1 LKWSPLSD
9 LVNATLFPR
18 EFTSVLWL
26 EILLQSD
33 QTSFSVTQ
41 AIAEIRSSPQSKFL
55 ECPATGRPYEISAA
69 NEKWLN
75 KEKFT
80 DQLAIWCRES
90 HAERKYN
97 AIKFEGGGISL
108 TQKQLPPAKGL
119 TE

>member
-1 LKWSPLSD
+1 LLK
-9 LVNATLFPR
+9 A
-18 EFTSVLWL
+18 
-26 EILLQSD
+26 D
-33 QTSFSVTQ
+33 QTNFTVTQ

-69 NEKWLN
+69 NEKWVN

-97 AIKFEGGGISL
+97 AMRFGGGLIPL
-108 TQKQLPPAKGL
+108 TEKQLPPTNGL